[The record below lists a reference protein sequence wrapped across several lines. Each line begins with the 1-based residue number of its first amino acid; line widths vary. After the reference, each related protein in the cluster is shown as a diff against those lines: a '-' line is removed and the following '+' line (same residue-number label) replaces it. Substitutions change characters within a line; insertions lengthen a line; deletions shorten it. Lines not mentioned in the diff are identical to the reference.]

1 MDSLY
6 IYIYIYKGIIEYVKL
21 VESPFK
27 IFIYLIQYVIKKEE
41 VLLNTW
47 SSFEP
52 EYLPINIKNYWL
64 PNLLFL
70 SVASCN
76 HVTISWVY
84 HNIYKYKYKYIYIYI
99 TIYIMTEVLAQALI
113 NAMIK

>member
-84 HNIYKYKYKYIYIYI
+84 HNKKKK
-99 TIYIMTEVLAQALI
+99 VLLNTWI
-113 NAMIK
+113 SFEFFLKENI